1 MSSIKYY
8 TKTVNKP
15 TMQLITMAGNVYP
28 PYTATKV
35 KSLYEVKTRSYKWTL
50 LQWREEFTAL
60 PPNIEAGVIDAI
72 DRLHVAGVFHGD
84 LHGDNIVFDADSEDV
99 RIIDIDSEKSML
111 IDELTDDNVPEYVEF
126 WGSEN
131 WTNKPLETAE
141 DLLWYERNVMWR
153 N

>member
-8 TKTVNKP
+8 TKTVNA
-15 TMQLITMAGNVYP
+15 TDYHGRP

-84 LHGDNIVFDADSEDV
+84 NIVFDAE
-99 RIIDIDSEKSML
+99 M
-111 IDELTDDNVPEYVEF
+111 
-126 WGSEN
+126 
-131 WTNKPLETAE
+131 
-141 DLLWYERNVMWR
+141 
-153 N
+153 